1 MKKNNIVLI
10 GMSGCGKT
18 TIGQLLAE
26 RLGMIFLDTDK
37 MVEDMEG
44 MSISRLFSVK
54 GEGYFRL
61 KETQVCR
68 TASIYKD
75 AVIATG
81 GGVVLSRENMSLL
94 KESGVIVYIERDI
107 EEILRADAQ
116 SRPLF
121 TSPERVRRIYNE
133 RKRLYDGYADI
144 LLKNDAPPAI
154 TADKLIF
161 MLEQSRESL
170 NVSAFRPGF
179 MPVHSHF
186 NGFYLRAGLLIIL
199 NRSRKNQDPSRYW

>member
-54 GEGYFRL
+54 GEGYFLL

-94 KESGVIVYIERDI
+94 TERGVIVYIERDI

-121 TSPERVRRIYNE
+121 TSPERVRRLYNE

-161 MLEQSRESL
+161 MLEQSRK
-170 NVSAFRPGF
+170 A
-179 MPVHSHF
+179 
-186 NGFYLRAGLLIIL
+186 
-199 NRSRKNQDPSRYW
+199 